1 MNDHLPATDQFA
13 AGLGAARIHAEDL
26 GQELSHAQ
34 GWIGAIFKAI
44 ERAERIEDA
53 EILAEIGRYLA
64 ERSAGIVSA
73 DLQHLRAALSEVT
86 A

>member
-1 MNDHLPATDQFA
+1 MNNHITSA
-13 AGLGAARIHAEDL
+13 LGSARIHAEDL

-64 ERSAGIVSA
+64 ERSTDIVSA
-73 DLQHLRAALSEVT
+73 DLEHLRAALSEVS

>member
-1 MNDHLPATDQFA
+1 MNDHLTASDHFA

-44 ERAERIEDA
+44 ERAKRIEDA

-64 ERSAGIVSA
+64 ERSAGIVDA
-73 DLQHLRAALSEVT
+73 DLERLRSALREVT

>member
-1 MNDHLPATDQFA
+1 MNDHFTAQ
-13 AGLGAARIHAEDL
+13 LGAARIHAEDL
-26 GQELSHAQ
+26 GQELSHGQ

-53 EILAEIGRYLA
+53 ETLSEIGRYLA
-64 ERSAGIVSA
+64 ERSADIASA
-73 DLQHLRAALSEVT
+73 DLERLKSALSEVT